1 MIDDTNEH
9 FHRIMRVVE
18 FFRDYFAFELQHKR
32 GRLVFKHRGI
42 KGSFIVLVLLVG
54 LGFLGACAKKEPEIV
69 FDVDKLKQQC
79 DDLTL
84 KAIDGDIGPIYTMIK
99 EDYKQGT
106 SQEAFQDYLEARLNQ
121 SEEFDSIISSEFT
134 QSEHPLD
141 KYPIGSVI
149 VRAKFSNGF
158 MTFTYQ
164 FNEANELIGT
174 AITFEVRS
182 F

>member
-1 MIDDTNEH
+1 M
-9 FHRIMRVVE
+9 
-18 FFRDYFAFELQHKR
+18 Y
-32 GRLVFKHRGI
+32 KHRG
-42 KGSFIVLVLLVG
+42 KGILVLICVVLIVLGSLS
-54 LGFLGACAKKEPEIV
+54 ACKKKEAEIV

-84 KAIDGDIGPIYTMIK
+84 KAIDGDIGPIFSMIK

-149 VRAKFSNGF
+149 VRAKFSNGY